1 MSMMETYYQVWRE
14 EGEESA
20 KITYGELKTLPI
32 NIVKADEVILL
43 EAGRIK
49 ANYQLSVADAWIVA
63 LAIQKKA
70 KLVHKDPEFEQIKEL
85 VEMDTLPYKGRN

>member
-1 MSMMETYYQVWRE
+1 MKV
-14 EGEESA
+14 
-20 KITYGELKTLPI
+20 
-32 NIVKADEVILL
+32 DEIILL

-70 KLVHKDPEFEQIKEL
+70 KLVHKDPGFEQIKGL
-85 VEMDTLPYKGRN
+85 VDMDILPYKKVPTTP